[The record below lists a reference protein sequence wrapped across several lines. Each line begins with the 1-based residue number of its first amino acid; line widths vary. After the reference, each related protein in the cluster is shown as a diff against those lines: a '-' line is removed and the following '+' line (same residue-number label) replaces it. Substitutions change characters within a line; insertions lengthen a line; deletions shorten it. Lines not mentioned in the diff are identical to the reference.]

1 MNDKIAVAVQYL
13 LVPARASSSRFHA
26 HTASQHAASGAH
38 PFFNLEEDSYRDVL
52 SFPQPL

>member
-1 MNDKIAVAVQYL
+1 MNVKIAVQYL

-52 SFPQPL
+52 SFLQPL